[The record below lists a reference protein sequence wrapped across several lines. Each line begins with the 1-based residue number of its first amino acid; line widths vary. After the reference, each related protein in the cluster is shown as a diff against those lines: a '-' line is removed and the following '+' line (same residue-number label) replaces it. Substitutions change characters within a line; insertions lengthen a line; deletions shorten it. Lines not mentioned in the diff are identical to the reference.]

1 MPLIREISCLF
12 HVSFSL
18 LKSLTSVCLGVSVPV
33 SLIEFQSQRTFPSC
47 AKQVQPLETQGGWC
61 TVQFTRLDGLEC

>member
-33 SLIEFQSQRTFPSC
+33 SFIEFQSQRTFLSF
-47 AKQVQPLETQGGWC
+47 AKPAQPLETR
-61 TVQFTRLDGLEC
+61 RLVYGSI